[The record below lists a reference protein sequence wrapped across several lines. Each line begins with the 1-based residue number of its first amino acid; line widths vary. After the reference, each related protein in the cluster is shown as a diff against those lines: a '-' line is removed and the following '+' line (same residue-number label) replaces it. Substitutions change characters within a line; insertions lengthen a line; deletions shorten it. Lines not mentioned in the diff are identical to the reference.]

1 MNRTD
6 IPADCA
12 PVMDFRP
19 ECTATPTPVA
29 APPAIPLD
37 QVDQVPATDVTPQAP
52 PIPGSHT
59 GPLAHLD
66 GFHLP
71 TIDGTDA
78 LHAVE
83 VTAAFGGAVA
93 VVGATALAASWML
106 AWTPIRLRNFAFGA
120 GLLPVSSLALDGW
133 SGPVDAVTR
142 GAGEVVAG
150 MPVTGV
156 ASAAVV
162 IVPTGWM
169 LAAVASA
176 RYGHLLETRGRRS
189 MDRTMRATWAR
200 QQREMAAAAR
210 LSRSGLP
217 LVHGAASPKMVIGRA
232 ARRVSV
238 APAKSA
244 AGRLRGRHQ
253 DLFTV
258 DWLAFREHF
267 VQIGGPGSGKTT
279 AMNRM
284 IMSFWATAWRLHR
297 QWWRHDRPGR
307 PLAIVLDLKGAQDAR
322 RNGAKIVEAATKL
335 GIPRERV
342 GVFPDEVHLSL
353 WTGSADD
360 MRPRFEALI
369 GAGVDSTSMDPTEAF
384 FMQARKTVLHL
395 VIDMPDRA
403 KGLDEG
409 ENPPRDSVEFM
420 RRMNQEVLVKGW
432 SGHNGEQDDIEAVT
446 YAGKATPILLSERSA
461 MANLFREL
469 GSALDGERDLSEFDV
484 LYCCL
489 EGTTAPILAKAQF
502 SALISMVFA
511 LAGRDHGRT
520 VQLFCDEFAQV
531 CGDDGA
537 ARTVELLRSAGCG
550 SGWYTQSWMGLGPND
565 DARHRLVDSC
575 SGGVFAMRSYSA
587 GQLAEK
593 IGTRPSFAKSRK
605 VINGSRSGDEGN
617 VQPEDTFIV
626 PPAVLASFGKGDIA
640 HIVGG
645 RATFGHVSE
654 LVPSRLRPLA
664 GLAET
669 TAPQATDV
677 AAIPEVA

>member
-1 MNRTD
+1 MNHTD
-6 IPADCA
+6 LPADCA

-19 ECTATPTPVA
+19 ECQATPTPTA
-29 APPAIPLD
+29 TPPA
-37 QVDQVPATDVTPQAP
+37 VPADPSHGIHITPQAP
-52 PIPGSHT
+52 PVPGAHT

-71 TIDGTDA
+71 HINGVDV
-78 LHAVE
+78 LHAAE
-83 VTAAFGGAVA
+83 VSAAFGGAVA
-93 VVGATALAASWML
+93 AVGATAFAASWML

-120 GLLPVSSLALDGW
+120 GLLPLSAMALDGW
-133 SGPVDAVTR
+133 SGPVDDVVR

-150 MPVTGV
+150 MPVTGI

-169 LAAVASA
+169 LAALASA

-200 QQREMAAAAR
+200 QQREMRAATRMAR
-210 LSRSGLP
+210 TELP
-217 LVHGAASPKMVIGRA
+217 LTHGATSPKMVIGRA

-238 APAKSA
+238 APAKSV
-244 AGRLRGRHQ
+244 AGRLQGRHQ
-253 DLFTV
+253 GMFTV
-258 DWLAFREHF
+258 DWLAFREHY

-284 IMSFWATAWRLHR
+284 ILSFWATAWQRHR
-297 QWWRHDRPGR
+297 QWWRTDRPGR
-307 PLAIVLDLKGAQDAR
+307 PLAIILDLKGAKDAR
-322 RNGAKIVEAATKL
+322 RNARKIAEAGAAL
-335 GIPRERV
+335 GIPRERI
-342 GVFPDEVHLSL
+342 GIFPDDVHLSL
-353 WTGSADD
+353 WTGTADD

-369 GAGVDSTSMDPTEAF
+369 GAGVDNSAMDPTESF

-395 VIDMPDRA
+395 VIDMPDRG
-403 KGLDEG
+403 KKLGPG

-420 RRMNQEVLVKGW
+420 RRMTKDVLVAGW
-432 SGHNGEQDDIEAVT
+432 AGHQGEQDDIEAVT
-446 YAGKATPILLSERSA
+446 YAGKATPVLLSERSA

-469 GSALDGERDLSEFDV
+469 GSALDGERDLSEFDIV
-484 LYCCL
+484 YCCL

-511 LAGRDHGRT
+511 LAGQDHGRT

-575 SGGVFAMRSYSA
+575 SGGIFAMRSYSA

-593 IGTRPSFAKSRK
+593 IGTRPTFAKSRK
-605 VINGSRSGDEGN
+605 LIGGTRSGDEGN
-617 VQPEDTFIV
+617 VQPEDTFIT
-626 PPAVLASFGKGDIA
+626 PPAVLASFDKGDIV
-640 HIVGG
+640 HVIGG
-645 RATFGHVSE
+645 KATFGHVTE
-654 LVPSRLRPLA
+654 LDSSRLRPLP
-664 GLAET
+664 GLAEST
-669 TAPQATDV
+669 RPEAAEV